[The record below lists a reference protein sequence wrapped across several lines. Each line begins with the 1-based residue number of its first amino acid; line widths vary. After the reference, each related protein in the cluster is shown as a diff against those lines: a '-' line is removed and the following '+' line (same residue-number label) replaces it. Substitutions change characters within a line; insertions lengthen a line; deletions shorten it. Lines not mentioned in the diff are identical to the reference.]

1 MGDDVPDAD
10 LQRDLRRFRGDYRR
24 KLPGKLDQLDA
35 LLRGARGGRERGQL
49 EAARHL
55 AHKLE
60 GTSGSF
66 GFEEI
71 SAELRR
77 IEEHLNSLLEGKS
90 PDSPAVWSEVEQ
102 ALTRARDHLC
112 GRGTGAP

>member
-1 MGDDVPDAD
+1 VADAD
-10 LQRDLRRFRGDYRR
+10 LQRDLQRFREAYRR

-35 LLRGARGGRERGQL
+35 LLRGARGSHERGRL

-55 AHKLE
+55 AHMLK
-60 GTSGSF
+60 GTSGSY

-77 IEEHLNSLLEGKS
+77 IEERLDRLLEGES
-90 PDSPAVWSEVEQ
+90 PDSPAVWSEIEQ
-102 ALTRARDHLC
+102 ALDRAGGDLFR
-112 GRGTGAP
+112 RGTDAP